1 MSITP
6 AQAAARLI
14 YALVPIATLIA
25 LKAQVERADTTVAR
39 AEAILLESETE
50 LKEAREGSVRL
61 ARDLTKC
68 LKENIALQKEIVHTN
83 NRLTT
88 AHEDYAHKLE
98 IIAPAIDGAR
108 NRIKEL
114 EEENTQSKRDL
125 SQRD

>member
-6 AQAAARLI
+6 TQAATRLV
-14 YALVPIATLIA
+14 YALIPIATLIT
-25 LKAQVERADTTVAR
+25 LKAQVKRADTTITRV
-39 AEAILLESETE
+39 EEILLESETE

-61 ARDLTKC
+61 SRDLNKC
-68 LKENIALQKEIVHTN
+68 LKENITLQKEIIHTN

-88 AHEDYAHKLE
+88 CHEDYAHKLE
-98 IIAPAIDGAR
+98 QIAHAIDGAR

-114 EEENTQSKRDL
+114 EDENAQLKRDL

>member
-6 AQAAARLI
+6 AQAATRLV
-14 YALVPIATLIA
+14 YALVPVATLIA
-25 LKAQVERADTTVAR
+25 LKAQVERADNTITRV
-39 AEAILLESETE
+39 EEILLESETE

-61 ARDLTKC
+61 SLDLNKC
-68 LKENIALQKEIVHTN
+68 LKENIALQKEIIYTN

-98 IIAPAIDGAR
+98 IIAPAIDGAQ

-114 EEENTQSKRDL
+114 EDEKPQLKRDL
-125 SQRD
+125 LQRS

>member
-6 AQAAARLI
+6 AQAAARLV
-14 YALVPIATLIA
+14 YALVPVATLIA
-25 LKAQVERADTTVAR
+25 LKAQVERADTTVTR

-61 ARDLTKC
+61 SRDLNKC

-98 IIAPAIDGAR
+98 VIAPAIDGAH

-114 EEENTQSKRDL
+114 EDENAQLKRDL
-125 SQRD
+125 LQRS

>member
-6 AQAAARLI
+6 AQAAARLV
-14 YALVPIATLIA
+14 YALVPAATLIA
-25 LKAQVERADTTVAR
+25 LKAQVERADNTITRV
-39 AEAILLESETE
+39 EEILLKSETE

-61 ARDLTKC
+61 ARDLNKC
-68 LKENIALQKEIVHTN
+68 LKENITLHKEIIHVN

-98 IIAPAIDGAR
+98 ILAPAIDGAR

-114 EEENTQSKRDL
+114 EDENAQLKRDL
-125 SQRD
+125 LHRR

>member
-6 AQAAARLI
+6 AQAAARLV
-14 YALVPIATLIA
+14 YALVPVATLIA
-25 LKAQVERADTTVAR
+25 LKAQVERADNTVTCT
-39 AEAILLESETE
+39 EAILLESETE

-68 LKENIALQKEIVHTN
+68 LKENITLQKEIIHTN

-98 IIAPAIDGAR
+98 ILAPAIDGAR
-108 NRIKEL
+108 SCIKEL
-114 EEENTQSKRDL
+114 KDENAQLKRDL

>member
-6 AQAAARLI
+6 AQAAARLV
-14 YALVPIATLIA
+14 YALVPVATLIA
-25 LKAQVERADTTVAR
+25 LKAQVERADNTITRV
-39 AEAILLESETE
+39 EKILLESETE

-61 ARDLTKC
+61 ARDLNKC
-68 LKENIALQKEIVHTN
+68 LKENITLQKEIIHVN

-114 EEENTQSKRDL
+114 EDENAQLKRDL
-125 SQRD
+125 LHRS

>member
-6 AQAAARLI
+6 AQAATRLV
-14 YALVPIATLIA
+14 YALIPVATLIA
-25 LKAQVERADTTVAR
+25 LKAQVERADNTITRV
-39 AEAILLESETE
+39 EGILLESETE

-98 IIAPAIDGAR
+98 ILAPAIDGAR
-108 NRIKEL
+108 SRIKEL
-114 EEENTQSKRDL
+114 EPKNAQLKRDL